1 MRKKLLCMILA
12 LTLILSVTACSPK
25 QDASSGKSSGE
36 IKVTD
41 AIGREVT
48 LAAPATKVVGT
59 HNPSLNTAVVI
70 GGGGKYIAGFGNKDM
85 ARGLYEEVIDGYNDL
100 PQIGK
105 GKDINM
111 ETVMELGAD
120 LAILPERFASQ
131 ADQFAEVNVPAVV
144 ALPNDESFDTVT
156 NSLKIVGKALGEYKR
171 AEEITSF
178 IGDKID
184 SVSKKVG
191 AASEKPSILFLGGTS
206 PLTVAPDAMIQ
217 TYIIE
222 KAGGANAVSGLDK
235 KGEFADVS
243 IEQIVGWNP
252 DIIWVPSYAKYKV
265 EDILNDPAWSSI
277 KAVQDKAVYVFPSSL
292 EPWDYPT
299 ASSVLGVCWAANN
312 LHGDL
317 YSSDDFMKDVDAFYQ
332 MVYGKTFTK
341 EQLGLQ

>member
-1 MRKKLLCMILA
+1 MKKKLLCMILA

-25 QDASSGKSSGE
+25 QDASSDKTSGE

-48 LAAPATKVVGT
+48 LTAPATKVVGT

-131 ADQFAEVNVPAVV
+131 ADQFSEVNVPAVV

-156 NSLKIVGKALGEYKR
+156 NSLKIVGKALGEDKR

-178 IGDKID
+178 IDDKINNI
-184 SVSKKVG
+184 SKKVG

-206 PLTVAPDAMIQ
+206 SLTVAPDAMIQ

-222 KAGGANAVSGLDK
+222 KAGGTNAVSGLDK

-265 EDILNDPAWSSI
+265 DDILNDPAWSSI
-277 KAVQDKAVYVFPSSL
+277 KAVQNKAVYVFPSSL

-317 YSSDDFMKDVDAFYQ
+317 YNSDDFMKDVDAFYQ

>member
-1 MRKKLLCMILA
+1 MKKKLLCMILA

-25 QDASSGKSSGE
+25 QDASSDKTSGE

-48 LAAPATKVVGT
+48 LTAPATKVVGT

-156 NSLKIVGKALGEYKR
+156 NSLKIVGKALGEDKR

-178 IGDKID
+178 IDDKINN
-184 SVSKKVG
+184 VSKKVG

-206 PLTVAPDAMIQ
+206 SLTVAPDAMI
-217 TYIIE
+217 
-222 KAGGANAVSGLDK
+222 
-235 KGEFADVS
+235 
-243 IEQIVGWNP
+243 
-252 DIIWVPSYAKYKV
+252 
-265 EDILNDPAWSSI
+265 
-277 KAVQDKAVYVFPSSL
+277 
-292 EPWDYPT
+292 
-299 ASSVLGVCWAANN
+299 
-312 LHGDL
+312 
-317 YSSDDFMKDVDAFYQ
+317 
-332 MVYGKTFTK
+332 
-341 EQLGLQ
+341 

>member
-1 MRKKLLCMILA
+1 MKKKLLCMILA

-25 QDASSGKSSGE
+25 QDASSDKTSGE

-48 LAAPATKVVGT
+48 LTAPATKVVGT

-131 ADQFAEVNVPAVV
+131 ADQFTEVNVPAVV

-156 NSLKIVGKALGEYKR
+156 NSLKIVGKALGEDKR

-178 IGDKID
+178 IDDKINNI
-184 SVSKKVG
+184 SKKVG

-206 PLTVAPDAMIQ
+206 SLTVAPDAMIQ

-222 KAGGANAVSGLDK
+222 KAGGTNAVSGLDK

-265 EDILNDPAWSSI
+265 DDILNDPAWSSI
-277 KAVQDKAVYVFPSSL
+277 KAVQNKAVYVFPSSL

-317 YSSDDFMKDVDAFYQ
+317 YNSDDFMKDVDAFYQ